1 MERRKPQDSKPVVA
15 HNELAIVLGASRF
28 DPAHIN
34 PDFLR
39 YNEIVDATRQ
49 IKPPVIIESGFS
61 LVEYNDGLTVTAI
74 NDSLTVSQTVQNLDI
89 SETVVPDVVRRYLAV
104 APWPVEYQYIHTDLT
119 GSIKIAGE
127 GFEPRFSPFSD
138 LAKRVSL
145 GDISPNVQVRA
156 AYRFP
161 DKAITM
167 YVSEVRNEGAINEL
181 RFNAH
186 MHRDISSDVS
196 SDERGEFIM
205 SILERWKDDTRDFD
219 ELACQFYFSYE
230 QKED

>member
-1 MERRKPQDSKPVVA
+1 MERRTPQDGKPVVA
-15 HNELAIVLGASRF
+15 HNELAIVLGASHF

-49 IKPPVIIESGFS
+49 IDPPVIVESGFS
-61 LVEYNDGLTVTAI
+61 LVRYDNGLTLTAT
-74 NDSLTVSQTVQNLDI
+74 NDSLTVSQDLHDMDI
-89 SETVVPDVVRRYLAV
+89 AETVVPDIVRRYLAA
-104 APWPVEYQYIHTDLT
+104 APWSVEYQYIHTDLI

-127 GFEPRFSPFSD
+127 GFDPRLSPFSD
-138 LAKRVSL
+138 LSERVSS
-145 GDISPNVQVRA
+145 GDISPIVQVRV
-156 AYRFP
+156 AYRFL
-161 DKAITM
+161 DKTITM

-181 RFNAH
+181 RFSAH
-186 MHRDISSDVS
+186 VHRDIGSDVS

-205 SILERWKDDTRDFD
+205 STLERWKDDTRDFD
-219 ELACQFYFSYE
+219 ELACQFYFSYR